1 MRTLCLGDVHGRAPA
16 LEDILQKS
24 VFDKIKDNLVV
35 LGDIVDGYP
44 WTRQCF
50 EILNTI
56 NKKTVIFGNHDLW
69 YMNWVETGKEPPI
82 WINQGGTATLYS
94 YGYDR
99 KNVPK
104 SHLKMIKS
112 APFYYIDKKNNLYC
126 HGGFDPGI
134 PIETQPKDA
143 IMWDRS
149 LFQLACERYKENNPL
164 ILNDYKR
171 VFIGHTSTG
180 FYNREFKPLIF
191 GNIVM
196 LDTGGGDI
204 GKLTIMD
211 VDTLEYWQ
219 SDKKSF

>member
-16 LEDILQKS
+16 LEDVLEKS
-24 VFDKIKDNLVV
+24 GFDKIKDKLIV

-56 NKKTVIFGNHDLW
+56 NKKTIILGNHEIWWML
-69 YMNWVETGKEPPI
+69 WVETGKELPI
-82 WINQGGTATLYS
+82 WTLQGGSATLYS
-94 YGYDR
+94 YGYNR
-99 KNVPK
+99 KNVPV

-112 APFYYIDKKNNLYC
+112 APAYYIDKKNNLYC

-134 PIETQPKDA
+134 PIGEQLPDT

-164 ILNDYKR
+164 ILKDYKR

-191 GNIVM
+191 GNVVM
-196 LDTGGGDI
+196 MDTGGGNI

-219 SDKKSF
+219 SDKKSL